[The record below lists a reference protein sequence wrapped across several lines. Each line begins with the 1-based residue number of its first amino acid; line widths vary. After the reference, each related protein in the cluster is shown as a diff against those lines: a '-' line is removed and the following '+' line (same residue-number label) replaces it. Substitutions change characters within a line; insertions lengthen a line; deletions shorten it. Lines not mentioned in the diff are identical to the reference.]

1 MLEQS
6 SLFQYQKKGNNMKL
20 SINQKKRLTS
30 IVLQYS
36 VIFGYG
42 LFEENMDIL
51 IESNRLIDI
60 INDSH
65 PNDNEVSKLL
75 SIVRQKQLL
84 FGSGMVSTNAYV
96 HKECEQIIRV
106 LKNLNK
112 PKLYIGDLNYKKR

>member
-1 MLEQS
+1 
-6 SLFQYQKKGNNMKL
+6 MKL

-51 IESNRLIDI
+51 IESNRLIEV

-65 PNDNEVSKLL
+65 PNDSEILKLL

-84 FGSGMVSTNAYV
+84 FGGGMVSTDGYV
-96 HKECEQIIRV
+96 HKECEQLIRV

-112 PKLYIGDLNYKKR
+112 PKLYVGDLKYKKDKVN

>member
-1 MLEQS
+1 
-6 SLFQYQKKGNNMKL
+6 MKL

-30 IVLQYS
+30 ITLQYS
-36 VIFGYG
+36 IIFGYG

-51 IESNRLIDI
+51 IESNRLIDV

-65 PNDNEVSKLL
+65 PDDNDVSKLL

-84 FGSGMVSTNAYV
+84 FGSGIVSTDGFVY
-96 HKECEQIIRV
+96 KECEQLIRV

-112 PKLYIGDLNYKKR
+112 PKLYIGDLKFKKRLIK